1 MFFIDTHSHI
11 YLEQF
16 NDDRQDVVSNAIKEG
31 VTKIFL
37 PNIDSSTTSDMLQ
50 LCDDYPNNCFPMMGL
65 HPCSVKE
72 NYLDEIAHIEEE
84 LAKRKF
90 YAIGEIGIDLYWE
103 KSFLKEQQTAFRLQC
118 ALAKKHNLP
127 IVIHVRD
134 AFDEIFEL
142 MDELND
148 EKLYGIF
155 HCFSGNTEQAKQ
167 IIDYGGFM
175 LGIGGV
181 VTFKNAKL
189 DEALADIPLEYLVVE
204 TDAPYLTPVPFR
216 GKRNEPAYIPYIA
229 GKLAEIYG
237 VTKEQVALQTTAN
250 AEKVFKS

>member
-16 NDDRQDVVSNAIKEG
+16 NDDRKDVVSRAVKEG
-31 VTKIFL
+31 VSKIFL
-37 PNIDSSTTSDMLQ
+37 PNIDSSTTSDMLE
-50 LCDDYPNNCFPMMGL
+50 LCNEYPDNCFPMMGL

-72 NYLDEIAHIEEE
+72 DFKNEIAHIEEE
-84 LAKRKF
+84 LAKRTF
-90 YAIGEIGIDLYWE
+90 YAIGEIGIDLYWD
-103 KSFLKEQQTAFRLQC
+103 KSFLKEQQEAFRLQC

-134 AFDEIFEL
+134 AFDEIFDL

-148 EKLYGIF
+148 ENLYGIF
-155 HCFSGNTEQAKQ
+155 HCFSGNAEQAQ
-167 IIDYGGFM
+167 RIIAYGNFM

-189 DEALADIPLEYLVVE
+189 DEALVNVPLKYLVLE
-204 TDAPYLTPVPFR
+204 TDAPYLTPAPFR

-229 GKLAEIYG
+229 KKLAEIYG
-237 VTKEQVALQTTAN
+237 VSVEEIAQQTTEN
-250 AEKVFKS
+250 ATTVFKT